1 MKFVHEAV
9 IKRGEILKALGTGFF
24 EAFEEEDLCAR
35 VYLFQ
40 EVAQLSHGVAAGWNT
55 QNIMYQAL
63 DELLSEIFAGEV
75 AFREFSRSQKFVEG
89 YGLRS
94 KWDRLLLT
102 RGHADS
108 TPACG
113 RGTFVC
119 CDNSTGAPNG
129 ASSAQ
134 KEQPRPEPKDR

>member
-1 MKFVHEAV
+1 MKFVHEA
-9 IKRGEILKALGTGFF
+9 IIEGGEILEALGTGFF
-24 EAFEEEDLCAR
+24 EAFEEKDLCAR
-35 VYLFQ
+35 VYLLK
-40 EVAQLSHGVAAGWNT
+40 EMAQLSHGIAANWNT

-89 YGLRS
+89 YGLRR

-108 TPACG
+108 TPALW
-113 RGTFVC
+113 
-119 CDNSTGAPNG
+119 
-129 ASSAQ
+129 
-134 KEQPRPEPKDR
+134 